1 MQPRSDSSTL
11 HAVMNRR
18 PTPEPIRNGEESVWD
33 YPRPPLVMPTDEVI
47 EVRVGEV
54 IVARSEPGRAL
65 RVTETASPPVYY
77 VPQADVVAGALIPSF
92 GRSVCEFKGEARYYA
107 VRVAD
112 TEIEQAA
119 WSYPQPW
126 EGFEALV
133 DHVAF
138 FPGRVDCYVNGERV
152 TPQEGG
158 FYGGWITSRIAGP
171 CKGAPGTG
179 HW

>member
-1 MQPRSDSSTL
+1 M
-11 HAVMNRR
+11 
-18 PTPEPIRNGEESVWD
+18 WD
-33 YPRPPLVMPTDEVI
+33 YPRPPLVTPTDEVI

-119 WSYPQPW
+119 WSYPHPW